1 MVTTD
6 PSLRSAT
13 RRRIILFPTPF
24 QGHINP
30 MLQLANIL
38 HTHGFQITIIHAKF
52 NAPNPSNHPHFSF
65 KPINDGFAEIADQL
79 ATNQDATYFRKYL
92 NKSCEDPFRDC
103 LAGLLAEPGQDP
115 VACLITDAAFYFA
128 QAVADELKLPRMV
141 LRTSNLGCVL
151 AYDWK
156 NRSGSEWNLGSSQY
170 SRSSS
175 EMQWLP
181 RHCEPFFEV
190 SSASPSYRWKIN
202 KRCRRWLKT
211 QICRRIGSTFP
222 DSDYEASVPEF
233 PLVKFKDIAKI
244 TTNPQGMGEFVTNM
258 FTQMRASSG
267 IIWNTFKELEES
279 DLETIS
285 KDFPVPSFTLGPFHE
300 YFPATSSSLIE
311 QDRTILSWL
320 DKQAPKSVVYVSF
333 GSGARITES
342 EFQEVAHGLSNIDF
356 PFVWVVRPGAVAG
369 SEWLESLPEN
379 FVEGMGE
386 RGRIVKWS
394 PQHEVLAHP
403 ATGCF
408 WTHNGWN
415 STLESICEGVPM
427 ICSPCYADQP
437 INARNVSD
445 VWKIGVFL
453 EDGFE
458 RAGIEMAIKRVMMD
472 EEGEEIRERISCLK
486 EKVKLSL
493 DEGGS
498 SFQSLKSLVD
508 YISSL

>member
-1 MVTTD
+1 MSMVTTD

-79 ATNQDATYFRKYL
+79 ATNQDATFFLKYL
-92 NKSCEDPFRDC
+92 NKSCMDPFRDC

-128 QAVADELKLPRMV
+128 QAVADELKLPRMA

-151 AYDWK
+151 AYDA
-156 NRSGSEWNLGSSQY
+156 
-170 SRSSS
+170 
-175 EMQWLP
+175 LP
-181 RHCEPFFEV
+181 FNSKPACF
-190 SSASPSYRWKIN
+190 YLTKQD
-202 KRCRRWLKT
+202 T
-211 QICRRIGSTFP
+211 
-222 DSDYEASVPEF
+222 DYEASVPEF
-233 PLVKFKDIAKI
+233 PLLKFKDIVKI
-244 TTNPQGMGEFVTNM
+244 ATNPQGMGEFVTNM
-258 FTQMRASSG
+258 LTQMRASSG
-267 IIWNTFKELEES
+267 IIWNTFKELEEH
-279 DLETIS
+279 DLETVTQV
-285 KDFPVPSFTLGPFHE
+285 FPVPSFTLGPFHE

-333 GSGARITES
+333 GSVARITES
-342 EFQEVAHGLSNIDF
+342 EFQEVAHGLSNIGF
-356 PFVWVVRPGAVAG
+356 PFLWVVRPGTVAG

-394 PQHEVLAHP
+394 PQQEVLAHP

-427 ICSPCYADQP
+427 ICSPCFVDQP
-437 INARNVSD
+437 INARYASD

-458 RAGIEMAIKRVMMD
+458 RTGIEMAIKRVMMD
-472 EEGEEIRERISCLK
+472 KEGEEIRERISCLK